1 MKPQVKRKLSTR
13 AKFCET
19 CGQVRLDGP
28 RHKFT
33 FPSHVLRR
41 LTPEWKDKFCL
52 EEDQSG
58 SYRLD
63 FGKHKKRSVQWLQ
76 KEVPSYIAWIVR
88 ERIYAQRPKLKQP
101 LISEG
106 LFPESL
112 LNVEDEKERCKRAL
126 EVIQSWR
133 APEDDVSDSKHI
145 VPTTVASEEAPLVA
159 VTDLAK
165 TGKQTEKKKRHQKYM
180 HPSSQQTVAYAQ
192 KQRNALVE
200 LHRLSALDFAKAM
213 REYGLFE
220 DLIGQPC
227 QKPEC
232 STAKGFGAEGG
243 SVLGGLSASSTGRIP
258 GSDITLKDCCYRCLK
273 CREGVPVTLGNVY
286 FLPELEEVTVQRI
299 LSEN

>member
-1 MKPQVKRKLSTR
+1 M
-13 AKFCET
+13 
-19 CGQVRLDGP
+19 
-28 RHKFT
+28 
-33 FPSHVLRR
+33 
-41 LTPEWKDKFCL
+41 
-52 EEDQSG
+52 
-58 SYRLD
+58 
-63 FGKHKKRSVQWLQ
+63 KKRG
-76 KEVPSYIAWIVR
+76 A
-88 ERIYAQRPKLKQP
+88 
-101 LISEG
+101 
-106 LFPESL
+106 
-112 LNVEDEKERCKRAL
+112 RAL

-165 TGKQTEKKKRHQKYM
+165 SGKQTEKKKRHQKYM

-200 LHRLSALDFAKAM
+200 RKHGGQELHRLSALDFAKAM

-220 DLIGQPC
+220 DLTGQPC

-243 SVLGGLSASSTGRIP
+243 SVLDWKIAATGAWNA
-258 GSDITLKDCCYRCLK
+258 GK
-273 CREGVPVTLGNVY
+273 EPVTLGNVY

-299 LSEN
+299 LSENWLTQCSACAENQEARGAKPRTPLIAEWRGAKPRTPLTAEWRGAKPRTH